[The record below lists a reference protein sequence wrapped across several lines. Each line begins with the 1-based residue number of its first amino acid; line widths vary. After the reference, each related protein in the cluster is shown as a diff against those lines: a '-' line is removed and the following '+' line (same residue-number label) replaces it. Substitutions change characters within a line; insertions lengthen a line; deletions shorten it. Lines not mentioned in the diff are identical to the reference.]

1 MTLKDI
7 LVNHLI
13 DDPTDM
19 ESYWRDAIGLIQ
31 SEAIDKGIEF
41 DGYFKEKWEDAAG
54 TIFNFNE
61 YYFDDEERRK
71 LYVYL
76 SALYD
81 EEIMIHLK
89 DAYQVASLPELTE
102 LHVKGVVD
110 ELIKGGTRFYLFHLK
125 YGLQLLQ

>member
-1 MTLKDI
+1 MSIKDI

-19 ESYWRDAIGLIQ
+19 ESYWRDAVGLIQ

-110 ELIKGGTRFYLFHLK
+110 ELIKGGTRF
-125 YGLQLLQ
+125 